1 MCPICQEKGRVQHKH
16 VATLE
21 PLPPKWSTVSADG
34 GKWIHPVTGEHLEF
48 VLIIDESSRF
58 RTGKILCRGKHKT
71 MNASMFLS
79 YMDEGWCQYFG
90 IPQALRLDPAG
101 AFRSNEV
108 ERYCDIHG
116 IYLDF
121 IPGEAHWKLGVCEQA
136 IQGTK
141 ELMNKLVNEEPD
153 LPAERALSIA
163 LRTFNTR
170 EVIRG
175 FTPIQHALG
184 RSPDSMGRCIQTLTG
199 QSIEELIPNQGP
211 EFEENIERMRTAE
224 KAHVE
229 WVAQQRMVRAL
240 NSRGNKQH
248 SYHPGDLVYYW
259 RKQLSG
265 QRGSSQQQKQ
275 GCYLGPGRILVTETK
290 RDPEGNLFP
299 GPKTWNLT
307 FAGQGILKKVFGQR

>member
-1 MCPICQEKGRVQHKH
+1 MKQQLYRLHAATGHGHVRYMIEALRKRGASERVLNLAKHFACPICQEKGRVQHKH

-21 PLPPKWSTVSADG
+21 PLPPKWSTISADG
-34 GKWIHPVTGEHLEF
+34 GKWIHPVTGEYLEV

-79 YMDEGWCQYFG
+79 YMDEGWCQHCG

-108 ERYCDIHG
+108 ERYCDSHG

-141 ELMNKLVNEEPD
+141 ELMNKLVQEEPD

-184 RSPDSMGRCIQTLTG
+184 RSPDSMGRCI
-199 QSIEELIPNQGP
+199 
-211 EFEENIERMRTAE
+211 
-224 KAHVE
+224 
-229 WVAQQRMVRAL
+229 
-240 NSRGNKQH
+240 
-248 SYHPGDLVYYW
+248 
-259 RKQLSG
+259 
-265 QRGSSQQQKQ
+265 
-275 GCYLGPGRILVTETK
+275 
-290 RDPEGNLFP
+290 
-299 GPKTWNLT
+299 
-307 FAGQGILKKVFGQR
+307 